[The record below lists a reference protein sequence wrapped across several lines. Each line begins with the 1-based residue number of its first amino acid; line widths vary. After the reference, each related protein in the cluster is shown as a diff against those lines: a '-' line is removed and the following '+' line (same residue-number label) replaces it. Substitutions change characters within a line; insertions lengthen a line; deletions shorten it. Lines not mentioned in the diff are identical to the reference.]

1 MYGTCACAR
10 VRAQEV
16 KSLSYV
22 HCTMLQK
29 GLFLCPVVGRE
40 SKIKLLLKRTQDRMK
55 FKITLHLDVISENAQ
70 ISYNVLCAYV
80 VHSALHKGHI
90 IR

>member
-1 MYGTCACAR
+1 
-10 VRAQEV
+10 
-16 KSLSYV
+16 
-22 HCTMLQK
+22 
-29 GLFLCPVVGRE
+29 
-40 SKIKLLLKRTQDRMK
+40 MK